1 MSLANALN
9 GLKEAQHKPA
19 KAEKTVRVR
28 KSPTPIA
35 AAPVREITMR
45 RPIGKSANPD
55 YEKLTLYARKDLRR
69 RAERKFEDDGGK
81 DFSDL
86 LEAFLTKYLAD

>member
-1 MSLANALN
+1 
-9 GLKEAQHKPA
+9 
-19 KAEKTVRVR
+19 
-28 KSPTPIA
+28 
-35 AAPVREITMR
+35 MR